1 MNRILLITLLAILT
15 FGCSH
20 KKVIEATYEN
30 GNPRVV
36 RYYHKKA
43 GKLMVEREIVYYQNK
58 QVKMDGKFKNE
69 EREGIWKA
77 WYENGIL
84 WSEGEYK
91 AGKRNGP
98 GIAYHPN
105 GKKYIEGIYRDDAR
119 VGAWKFYDTTGV
131 LTHEI
136 NFDLVPRMPDRE
148 PGRQE

>member
-91 AGKRNGP
+91 AGKSNGP

-105 GKKYIEGIYRDDAR
+105 GKKYIEGLYRDDAR

>member
-1 MNRILLITLLAILT
+1 MKRLLLITLLAILT

-20 KKVIEATYEN
+20 KKVVEATYEN
-30 GNPRVV
+30 GNPRIV

-43 GKLMVEREIVYYQNK
+43 GKLMVEREIVYYPNK
-58 QVKMDGKFKNE
+58 QVKMDGNFKNE
-69 EREGIWKA
+69 EREGTWKA

-105 GKKYIEGIYRDDAR
+105 GKKYIEGMYRDDAR

-131 LTHEI
+131 LIREV
-136 NFDLVPRMPDRE
+136 NFDLVPQMPEKE
-148 PGRQE
+148 PGH